1 MIYLFI
7 SMKNI
12 ITEEEKRRIKNL
24 YNIQEDLG
32 QALMDKLKGDVT
44 SELKGK
50 LEKIVGG
57 KEFTAKD
64 FEDFFKGKNKPE
76 EIEKISKEIT
86 NPEDYKI
93 ENINV
98 DSNWMTITKKVI
110 DKLEGGYWNPKC
122 KHPSSGM
129 GKSTET
135 MFGLDRYNG
144 NIESTPEGRQFFA
157 IIDREKENLGMSNFC
172 KKWKWLYRGGDK
184 EEILKN
190 LAAKIM
196 KNSFDRNMRNYVKD
210 SETKKRILGNKGLL
224 LHMSY
229 ASWNGPGFFQKFA
242 KSLEKG
248 VKDGMS
254 NNELI
259 NLAIEDRSKT
269 KLLNKG
275 KVESLIKNPS
285 V

>member
-1 MIYLFI
+1 
-7 SMKNI
+7 
-12 ITEEEKRRIKNL
+12 
-24 YNIQEDLG
+24 
-32 QALMDKLKGDVT
+32 
-44 SELKGK
+44 
-50 LEKIVGG
+50 
-57 KEFTAKD
+57 
-64 FEDFFKGKNKPE
+64 
-76 EIEKISKEIT
+76 
-86 NPEDYKI
+86 
-93 ENINV
+93 
-98 DSNWMTITKKVI
+98 
-110 DKLEGGYWNPKC
+110 
-122 KHPSSGM
+122 
-129 GKSTET
+129 
-135 MFGLDRYNG
+135 
-144 NIESTPEGRQFFA
+144 
-157 IIDREKENLGMSNFC
+157 
-172 KKWKWLYRGGDK
+172 
-184 EEILKN
+184 
-190 LAAKIM
+190 
-196 KNSFDRNMRNYVKD
+196 MRNYVKD